1 MGKGPVVRACET
13 IDLELRTPIDRRT
26 QQRSCPSR
34 FSKNLDL
41 DLVLLT
47 NEKKKIGRKPL
58 TWANNFSRGN
68 KKAGRKLLT
77 WGNSLGWGNGVG
89 GAQWCGPM
97 MQWINRS
104 CVPGGGLVQPAGG
117 YPHPYP
123 RNNGNGNGSG
133 GTACTTSTARAANGA
148 TSTSTS
154 CAGQGSATSSSSGKS
169 GKKR

>member
-1 MGKGPVVRACET
+1 MPRSPASSLRQLGRVLSLLLLFIAPWAHAST
-13 IDLELRTPIDRRT
+13 IE
-26 QQRSCPSR
+26 
-34 FSKNLDL
+34 
-41 DLVLLT
+41 
-47 NEKKKIGRKPL
+47 GRKPL